1 MSYRI
6 RSLIQPLPN
15 THSDSGLTLI
25 ECLVAIALMGLTTA
39 IIAPVM
45 VFSVA
50 TRVQS
55 QRAEQALQVAQGEVE
70 NVRLIMERGGDIS
83 SLLSRYPDPVSN
95 PATATSS
102 IAETDGPVGTNTGTN
117 KYEFTSNFQTAKP
130 VNIDGDAED
139 EFAVQ
144 VFRTEGVG
152 SPPVAFELGVR
163 VYDIRAFK
171 DNGGSSLSTDPASL
185 SFTSGE
191 GQRGSK
197 PLAVI
202 YTDVFKGDQDDA
214 LCEYR
219 RHLNS
224 TATTPSSMSG
234 INCT

>member
-1 MSYRI
+1 MSFHN
-6 RSLIQPLPN
+6 SFFEN
-15 THSDSGLTLI
+15 AVKTKESASGLTLI

-55 QRAEQALQVAQGEVE
+55 QRAEQALKVAQSEVE
-70 NVRLIMERGGDIS
+70 EIRLLTERGGDFS
-83 SLLSRYPDPVSN
+83 AALDAYPTPLATTGSIVS
-95 PATATSS
+95 TAGPTTTAGAFGTS
-102 IAETDGPVGTNTGTN
+102 
-117 KYEFTSNFQTAKP
+117 FQTAKEI
-130 VNIDGDAED
+130 NIDDDAEA

-144 VFRTEGVG
+144 VFRSEGQQPTG
-152 SPPVAFELGVR
+152 SPVPIAFKLGVR

-171 DNGGSSLSTDPASL
+171 NNGGSALLTDAAAL
-185 SFTSGE
+185 SFTNGE
-191 GQRGSK
+191 GQRGSR

-202 YTDVFKGDQDDA
+202 YADIFQGDGDDS

-219 RHLNS
+219 QYLNS
-224 TATTPSSMSG
+224 TATTPATMTG